1 MFFVINIEQLQ
12 EYKQYNH
19 CPVVSSNANQ
29 TLFIVPAVDGFE
41 NYIKQ
46 IDTATRN
53 RYILTGNWND

>member
-1 MFFVINIEQLQ
+1 MFFVINIQQL
-12 EYKQYNH
+12 EVYKTYNV

-46 IDTATRN
+46 IDTTTRN